1 MNKMGATEMSRKE
14 VDARGMDCPLP
25 VVHTKKALENMEEG
39 IVTTIVTGEVAKEN
53 VLKLAKSM
61 NLEVDIKQNSQGDY
75 YIYIFK
81 EKQAEAAGSGAAS
94 PDDKEDFLILIT
106 QDKLGGGSDELGA
119 VLMSGYLYAL
129 TEVSSY
135 PSSIIFLNGGVKLTV
150 EGSQVLEAIRILET
164 EGVEVLSCGTCLDYF
179 ELEDKLAVGTASNM
193 FTIAEKLNEAGN
205 TITL

>member
-1 MNKMGATEMSRKE
+1 MNKKE
-14 VDARGMDCPLP
+14 IDARGMDCPLP
-25 VVHTKKALENMEEG
+25 VIHTKKALEDMEEG
-39 IVTTIVTGEVAKEN
+39 IVTTIVAGEVAKEN
-53 VLKLAKSM
+53 VLKLVKSM
-61 NLEVDIKQNSQGDY
+61 GLGVDIKQNSQGDY
-75 YIYIFK
+75 YIYISK
-81 EKQAEAAGSGAAS
+81 EKQAETVGSEAS
-94 PDDKEDFLILIT
+94 SLQCDADNKRDFLILISN
-106 QDKLGGGSDELGA
+106 DKLGGGSDELGA

-150 EGSQVLEAIRILET
+150 EGSQVLEAIRILES
-164 EGVEVLSCGTCLDYF
+164 EGVEILSCGTCLNYF

>member
-1 MNKMGATEMSRKE
+1 MGAIEMNKKE
-14 VDARGMDCPLP
+14 IDARGMDCPLP
-25 VVHTKKALENMEEG
+25 VVHTKKALEDMEEG

-61 NLEVDIKQNSQGDY
+61 GLEVDIKQNSQGDY
-75 YIYIFK
+75 YIYISK
-81 EKQAEAAGSGAAS
+81 EKQAETVGSEVLS
-94 PDDKEDFLILIT
+94 PDNKEDFLILIT
-106 QDKLGGGSDELGA
+106 KDKLGGGSDELGA

-150 EGSQVLEAIRILET
+150 EGSQVLEAIRILES
-164 EGVEVLSCGTCLDYF
+164 EGVEILSCGTCLNYF
-179 ELEDKLAVGTASNM
+179 ELEDKLAVGSASNM
-193 FTIAEKLNEAGN
+193 FTIAEKLNEACN

>member
-1 MNKMGATEMSRKE
+1 MNKKE
-14 VDARGMDCPLP
+14 IDARGMDCPLP
-25 VVHTKKALENMEEG
+25 VVHTKKALEDMEEG

-61 NLEVDIKQNSQGDY
+61 GLEVDIKQNSQGDY
-75 YIYIFK
+75 YIYISK
-81 EKQAEAAGSGAAS
+81 EKQAETVGSEVLS
-94 PDDKEDFLILIT
+94 PDNEEDFLILIT
-106 QDKLGGGSDELGA
+106 KDKLGGGSDELGA

-150 EGSQVLEAIRILET
+150 EGSQVLEAIRILES
-164 EGVEVLSCGTCLDYF
+164 EGVEILSCGTCLNYF
-179 ELEDKLAVGTASNM
+179 ELEDKLAVGSASNM
-193 FTIAEKLNEAGN
+193 FTIAEKLNEACN